1 MAPPR
6 LSTMARK
13 QVQRQARRLKRQSN
27 QQPSAS
33 MPAAQQMRSLLGR
46 EVEVPD
52 SLLPACNL
60 LYLAEVAPANRL
72 PL

>member
-13 QVQRQARRLKRQSN
+13 QVQRQARRLKRQSK

-33 MPAAQQMRSLLGR
+33 MPAARHG
-46 EVEVPD
+46 
-52 SLLPACNL
+52 PACLSQNARPWPSVWPVL
-60 LYLAEVAPANRL
+60 TLPSKEVSTARAGRT
-72 PL
+72 